1 MYKVI
6 SGSHSVSHA
15 VRLARAQVITAYP
28 ITPQTSVVEKL
39 SEFCADGTL
48 DAKFIKVESEH
59 SAMASLI
66 GASAVGA
73 RCFTATSS
81 HGLALMHEMLHWAAG
96 DRLPIVMANV
106 NRAMGAPWSI
116 WVDHSD
122 SLSQRDTGWMQ
133 LYVESNQEII
143 DTVIQAFKIAE
154 TVHLPIMVNLDGF
167 FLSHTVEEVD
177 IPEQSDVDA
186 FLPPYE
192 AEHKLDVSDPRSI
205 GNLTAPEHF
214 YEFRHMAHDAAQ
226 RALQLIEKVD
236 AEYGEKFGRRYGL
249 IDTYMME
256 DAEIALVAYAT
267 AASTTRAAVRE
278 MRAEGKKVG
287 MVKIRSF
294 RPFPAEALI
303 STLRNV
309 PKIAVLD
316 RNVCIG
322 STGIFCQEIKA
333 VLYDAGLHNKMFGFV
348 VGLGGRDITPD
359 VIRNITAQV
368 EAKQAPESAIYWEG
382 LKV

>member
-6 SGSHSVSHA
+6 SGSHSVSYA

-39 SEFCADGTL
+39 SEFCADGSL
-48 DAKFIKVESEH
+48 DAKYIKVESEH

-66 GASAVGA
+66 GASAAGA

-133 LYVESNQEII
+133 LYVESNQEIV
-143 DTVIQAFKIAE
+143 DTVIQAFKIGEA
-154 TVHLPIMVNLDGF
+154 VHLPVMVNLDGF

-177 IPEQSDVDA
+177 IPKQDDVDA
-186 FLPPYE
+186 FLPKYQ
-192 AEHKLDVSDPRSI
+192 AEHKLDLNDPRSI
-205 GNLTAPEHF
+205 GNLTTPDNF
-214 YEFRHMAHDAAQ
+214 YEFRHMAHDASQ
-226 RALQLIEKVD
+226 RALKLVD
-236 AEYGEKFGRRYGL
+236 EVGQEYGEKFGRYYSA
-249 IDTYMME
+249 IDTFMLD
-256 DAEIALVAYAT
+256 DAEIALVSYAT
-267 AASTTRAAVRE
+267 AASTTRAAVKA
-278 MRAEGKKVG
+278 MRADGKKVG

-294 RPFPAEALI
+294 RPFPADALVNA
-303 STLRNV
+303 LRNV
-309 PKIAVLD
+309 PKVAVLD
-316 RNVCIG
+316 RNICIG
-322 STGIFCQEIKA
+322 STGIFCQEVKA
-333 VLYDAGLHNKMFGFV
+333 ALYDAGIQNHIFGFV

-359 VIRNITAQV
+359 VIMSITSQV
-368 EAKQAPESAIYWEG
+368 EQQTSPEAPIYWEG